1 MLLYKHKI
9 LIHKIRKGELMKT
22 NSTQYFRLRAFP
34 NLEDHYED
42 FIKHNFVALGWPNT
56 GNLMGKSKEEIRA
69 ALEKMYQF
77 KNNRALGLAVGFFM
91 RLLSMKKGD
100 IIVIPHDN
108 KTITFFEVTSTYI
121 YDETFRDNHMA
132 HQVKTKFLKKISV
145 SDISLTFKKSI
156 DTMATLT
163 SLNKYA
169 DVIED
174 ILNEKKTKKIGIP
187 TNTFFSD
194 SHSKKIILTISE
206 NVDRND
212 LEMFIDTLH
221 I

>member
-1 MLLYKHKI
+1 
-9 LIHKIRKGELMKT
+9 MKT
-22 NSTQYFRLRAFP
+22 NSKQYFRLRAFP
-34 NLEDHYED
+34 NRKDHYED
-42 FIKHNFVALGWPNT
+42 FIKHNFVALGWPAT
-56 GNLMGKSKEEIRA
+56 GNLAGKSEEEVRA
-69 ALEKMYQF
+69 ALDIDIHEF
-77 KNNRALGLAVGFFM
+77 KNKRALGLAVGFFM

-100 IIVIPHDN
+100 IIVIPHNN
-108 KTITFFEVTSTYI
+108 KTITFLEVTSTYV
-121 YDETFRDNHMA
+121 YDETFINNHMA

-145 SDISLTFKKSI
+145 SDIPLIFKKSI

-169 DVIED
+169 DLIED
-174 ILNEKKTKKIGIP
+174 ILNEKETKKIGIP
-187 TNTFFSD
+187 TNTFVSD
-194 SHSKKIILTISE
+194 NHSKKIILTISE

>member
-1 MLLYKHKI
+1 
-9 LIHKIRKGELMKT
+9 MKT
-22 NSTQYFRLRAFP
+22 NSKQYFRLRAFP
-34 NLEDHYED
+34 NHKDHYED
-42 FIKHNFVALGWPNT
+42 FIKHNFVALGWPAT
-56 GNLMGKSKEEIRA
+56 GNLAGKSEEEVRA
-69 ALEKMYQF
+69 ALDIDIHEF
-77 KNNRALGLAVGFFM
+77 KNKRALGLAVGFFM

-100 IIVIPHDN
+100 IIVIPHNN
-108 KTITFFEVTSTYI
+108 KTITFLEVTSTYV
-121 YDETFRDNHMA
+121 YDETFINNHMA

-145 SDISLTFKKSI
+145 SDIPLIFKKSI

-169 DVIED
+169 DLIED
-174 ILNEKKTKKIGIP
+174 ILNEKETKKIGIP
-187 TNTFFSD
+187 TNTFGSD